1 LRCLVDEKIDELEKL
16 INSAASLIK
25 KLEQENSLLQ
35 KQVDSLM
42 KERDKTNKGTAKTRE
57 FKDWKQ
63 KVKKKLSK
71 ICIKIEKAS
80 SQQDELFT
88 DYGD

>member
-1 LRCLVDEKIDELEKL
+1 MRDKIAELEKL

-25 KLEQENSLLQ
+25 KLEEENGLLQ
-35 KQVDSLM
+35 KQVNSLI
-42 KERDKTNKGTAKTRE
+42 KERDKTNKGTAKTKE
-57 FKDWKQ
+57 FKDWRQ

>member
-1 LRCLVDEKIDELEKL
+1 MHEKIDELEKL
-16 INSAASLIK
+16 INTAASLIK
-25 KLEQENSLLQ
+25 KLEEENDLLQ
-35 KQVDSLM
+35 KQVNSLI
-42 KERDKTNKGTAKTRE
+42 KERDKTSKGSAKTKE
-57 FKDWKQ
+57 FKDWRL

-88 DYGD
+88 DYGE

>member
-1 LRCLVDEKIDELEKL
+1 MHDKIDELEKL
-16 INSAASLIK
+16 INSATSLIK
-25 KLEQENSLLQ
+25 KLEQENGLLQ
-35 KQVDSLM
+35 KQVDSLI
-42 KERDKTNKGTAKTRE
+42 KERDKTNKGTAKTKE
-57 FKDWKQ
+57 FKDWRQ

-80 SQQDELFT
+80 SQQDKLFT